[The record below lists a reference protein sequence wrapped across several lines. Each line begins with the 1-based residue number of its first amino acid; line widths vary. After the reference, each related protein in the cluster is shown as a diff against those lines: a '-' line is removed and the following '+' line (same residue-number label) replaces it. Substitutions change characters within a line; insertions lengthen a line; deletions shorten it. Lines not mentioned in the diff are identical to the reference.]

1 MQQRQLLKFALFG
14 AFLLTFTGPTSAQD
28 YPNRTIRLIVGYA
41 AGGSVDIVSRM
52 LAERLSKQL
61 GQQIV
66 VENRPGGATI
76 IASTALTNAAADGY
90 TLMMA
95 DIAHGANPALNFNL
109 PYDTEKAF
117 EPVVLVAEFPAVL
130 AVDKGLPVKS
140 AKEFVE
146 LAKAKPGQL
155 NYSSSGIGSLN
166 FLASE
171 QLKKE
176 TGVDIVHIPYQSG
189 AQAMTALI
197 SGNVQMLITT
207 VPPILSSVERVKLL
221 AASGEKRLSTL
232 PDVPTF
238 TESGLPGFK
247 MDLWQG
253 LLAPVGTDQRI
264 IQRLNKELNAV
275 LRSPDIR
282 ERLTTLGGNVVGGT
296 SDRFRTYIHDEIEKW
311 RKVVPAAARTK

>member
-1 MQQRQLLKFALFG
+1 M
-14 AFLLTFTGPTSAQD
+14 
-28 YPNRTIRLIVGYA
+28 
-41 AGGSVDIVSRM
+41 
-52 LAERLSKQL
+52 
-61 GQQIV
+61 
-66 VENRPGGATI
+66 
-76 IASTALTNAAADGY
+76 
-90 TLMMA
+90 
-95 DIAHGANPALNFNL
+95 
-109 PYDTEKAF
+109 
-117 EPVVLVAEFPAVL
+117 
-130 AVDKGLPVKS
+130 
-140 AKEFVE
+140 
-146 LAKAKPGQL
+146 
-155 NYSSSGIGSLN
+155 
-166 FLASE
+166 
-171 QLKKE
+171 E

-296 SDRFRTYIHDEIEKW
+296 SDRFRTYIHNEIEKW